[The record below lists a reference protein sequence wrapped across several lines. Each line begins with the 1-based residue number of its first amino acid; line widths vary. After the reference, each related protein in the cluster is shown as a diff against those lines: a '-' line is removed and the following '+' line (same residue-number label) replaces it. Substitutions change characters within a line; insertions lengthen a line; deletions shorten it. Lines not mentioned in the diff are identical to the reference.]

1 MLQNPGN
8 SPAYVLETEKDEKT
22 VPSYAKPALKAE
34 TEAAPPTSEMEK
46 SVVAESVCSPPP
58 GFGAVVADKTVSISD
73 VVGPENEN
81 TAAKPEKSGVET
93 EKGVETERT
102 APKTVA
108 PIETKASNKMEIT
121 KKQANIM
128 DKHQK
133 TGDKPVMKHKQVTI
147 NLSQENVNHRG
158 DNNNNNKKN
167 NNHGNQENRHQNY
180 KKSSQENQ
188 AQPMQGA
195 FYPPQ
200 MMPQMSGPMPAQM
213 PGQIPGQMPGMQ
225 VVYMMPTAAGGFQ
238 PVMAAPPGWQMAPQM
253 AQGMP
258 QMVQGM
264 QPMQAAMSHAPM
276 GMRRVEIGIKF
287 PGNFS
292 KIARKPKSFLA
303 KTHRH
308 ASKTPSYRPQNTPIS
323 HK

>member
-1 MLQNPGN
+1 
-8 SPAYVLETEKDEKT
+8 
-22 VPSYAKPALKAE
+22 
-34 TEAAPPTSEMEK
+34 
-46 SVVAESVCSPPP
+46 
-58 GFGAVVADKTVSISD
+58 
-73 VVGPENEN
+73 
-81 TAAKPEKSGVET
+81 
-93 EKGVETERT
+93 
-102 APKTVA
+102 
-108 PIETKASNKMEIT
+108 
-121 KKQANIM
+121 M

-133 TGDKPVMKHKQVTI
+133 TGDKSVMKHKQVTI

-167 NNHGNQENRHQNY
+167 NSQGNQENRHQNY

-195 FYPPQ
+195 FYPPH
-200 MMPQMSGPMPAQM
+200 MMPQMSGPMPGQM
-213 PGQIPGQMPGMQ
+213 PGQIPGQIPGMQ

-258 QMVQGM
+258 QMMQGM
-264 QPMQAAMSHAPM
+264 QPMQAAMGHAPM

-292 KIARKPKSFLA
+292 KIARKPKRPENAQKRLKNA
-303 KTHRH
+303 P
-308 ASKTPSYRPQNTPIS
+308 KTPRSNINDFKTRFQPFLCSPCL
-323 HK
+323 